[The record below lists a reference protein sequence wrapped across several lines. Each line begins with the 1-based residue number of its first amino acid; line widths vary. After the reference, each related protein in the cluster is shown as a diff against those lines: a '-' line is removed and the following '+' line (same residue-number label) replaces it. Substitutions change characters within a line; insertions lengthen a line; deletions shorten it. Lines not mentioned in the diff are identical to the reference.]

1 MLVIEGEKKVR
12 QGYISKYNSV
22 RSKCVDLLVVR
33 GDKKRHYT
41 AIKSLS
47 ALLCGVTSSNNGD
60 FYCRNCVGSSR
71 TENAL
76 DLHYETSTDH
86 DFC

>member
-1 MLVIEGEKKVR
+1 MLIIKGEKKVR
-12 QGYISKYNSV
+12 QGHISKYNSV

-47 ALLCGVTSSNNGD
+47 TLLCGVTSSNNGD
-60 FYCRNCVGSSR
+60 FYCRSCVGSSR

-76 DLHYETSTDH
+76 DLHYETCKDH